1 MKNKWAIPVI
11 RTKKKCFLY
20 EVVLQNEVTLFNVQY
35 HHHGRTRRSSCSTQ
49 SSSSGWLRYRYWV
62 QVNKYSMVPVPPPWE
77 DKAVFMLY
85 TELFIGL
92 VKVSS
97 TQSQY
102 NCIASDLDPD
112 SQWGCWSGF
121 NEVKKAE
128 LKRVPLVKTE
138 LEQKEWLLIYKT
150 GTLRRKRI
158 WNTEYKFTLPSL
170 IMTTK
175 TYWCGGRG
183 GCC

>member
-1 MKNKWAIPVI
+1 MFFVWSCTPKRSYPLQRTVPPPWENKAV
-11 RTKKKCFLY
+11 FMLY
-20 EVVLQNEVTLFNVQY
+20 TELFIGLVKV
-35 HHHGRTRRSSCSTQ
+35 
-49 SSSSGWLRYRYWV
+49 RYRYWV
-62 QVNKYSMVPVPPPWE
+62 QVYKYSMVPPPWE

-102 NCIASDLDPD
+102 NCIVSDLDPD

-138 LEQKEWLLIYKT
+138 LEQKEWFLIYKT

-183 GCC
+183 CCC